1 MKPACKACRNEIS
14 GDRIFI
20 LMYNFFMSIQKVIG
34 FFTVL
39 TLAFMFSPA
48 LAGNSASLQKQNE
61 EEICSILNEQIRAG
75 KKAKQIVKTSIQMGY
90 NACSVIKCS
99 IKAGGNIEQI
109 VSGAVEAGS
118 QFDLVSRC
126 AIDAGVDR
134 HQIAPILASASL
146 PGICYYLPDAP
157 ETFIPP
163 KTTVISVSPS
173 SF

>member
-1 MKPACKACRNEIS
+1 
-14 GDRIFI
+14 
-20 LMYNFFMSIQKVIG
+20 MYTFFMSKKQMISLFIAVTLVI
-34 FFTVL
+34 VL
-39 TLAFMFSPA
+39 GPA
-48 LAGNSASLQKQNE
+48 YAGNSASLQKQNE

-126 AIDAGVDR
+126 AIDAGVDGTM
-134 HQIAPILASASL
+134 IAPILASALL

-163 KTTVISVSPS
+163 KTTVLTVSPS